1 MIFTASALAVAAA
14 FAGAAFYVN
23 AAEQPARL
31 TLDDRALLTEW
42 KPSYERGALMQASL
56 ALIACGLGVAG
67 WLIEREALAA
77 LGAALILAPWPV
89 TLFIIMPTNNRLKA
103 TPAESAGPDTRALVR
118 KWGRLHAI
126 RTGLGI
132 AASIVFVLAIVL

>member
-23 AAEQPARL
+23 TAEQPARL

-56 ALIACGLGVAG
+56 ALIACVLGIAG
-67 WLIEREALAA
+67 WLIEHETLAA
-77 LGAALILAPWPV
+77 MGAALILAPWPV
-89 TLFIIMPTNNRLKA
+89 TLFVIMPTNNRLKA
-103 TPAESAGPDTRALVR
+103 TPIESAGPETRALVH
-118 KWGRLHAI
+118 KWGRLHTI

-132 AASIVFVLAIVL
+132 AASAVFLLAIVL